1 MAEQQSNSQ
10 FNNGKKPVDANRL
23 GSNYQKQ
30 AQQTAKEMDLTKPNT
45 KAHDPHPERSSKR
58 AAVKTYKDYAAESL
72 RKGGGSLTKMILAE
86 REKER
91 DQNRKS
97 PTNPKNLALGT
108 LATIF
113 VILGIGLVG
122 GTYYLVNFVQNDV
135 ARKNGIIV
143 TPNPLVLFDYRAEE
157 NISTPTRSRLI
168 SASEDQIAETTIEAG
183 ALKYIYFTE
192 SVGGERSLVTAPG
205 FMEYLRAKAPATL
218 YRTMRDNFMYGIYS
232 TTENSPFLMFK
243 VDSFEVA
250 FADMI
255 AWEQQLGQDMG
266 AFLGRDNFNFSQT
279 QFVDR
284 DLYNRDTRLV
294 LDQQGEIVLGY
305 AFIDRNTLVLFNNK
319 LALRELIQRSQ
330 RNTVKQ

>member
-10 FNNGKKPVDANRL
+10 LNNAKKPVDANRL

-30 AQQTAKEMDLTKPNT
+30 AQATAKEMDLTKPDS
-45 KAHDPHPERSSKR
+45 KPHDPHPERSSKR

-91 DQNRKS
+91 EHNRKS

-113 VILGIGLVG
+113 VLLGIALIG

-143 TPNPLVLFDYRAEE
+143 TPEPLVLFDYRAEE
-157 NISTPTRSRLI
+157 NIPTPTRSKLI
-168 SASEDQIAETTIEAG
+168 RTSEEQISETTIEAG

-192 SVGGERSLVTAPG
+192 SINGERSLVTAPA
-205 FMEYLRAKAPATL
+205 FMEYLRAKAPTTFF
-218 YRTMRDNFMYGIYS
+218 RTMRDNFMYGIYS

-255 AWEQQLGQDMG
+255 VWEQQLGQDMG
-266 AFLGRDNFNFSQT
+266 SFLGRDDFNFSQT
-279 QFVDR
+279 QFIDR
-284 DLYNRDTRLV
+284 DLYNTDTRLV

-305 AFIDRNTLVLFNNK
+305 AFTDRNTLVLFNNK